1 MKTGSEGIE
10 LMHHFESC
18 ELEAYPDPA
27 TGGAPWTIG
36 WGETGPHVKE
46 GMTITQQEA
55 DEMFERRLAKEFEP
69 GVESSIRSGA
79 TQNQFDALVAL
90 AYNIGLGNLKSS
102 TLLRMHNDREFVDA
116 EKQFIRWNK
125 AAGKTMKG
133 LSRRRTAESC
143 VYAGMT
149 AEEGISIGMS
159 LYP

>member
-55 DEMFERRLAKEFEP
+55 DEMFERRLSKEFEP